1 MLVNKC
7 TCLEGVRNGQ
17 CVKYCQVI
25 KETKIDGLISVFT
38 LVYRSL
44 NIYITIVV
52 YISITVQM

>member
-1 MLVNKC
+1 M
-7 TCLEGVRNGQ
+7 EGARNGQ

-25 KETKIDGLISVFT
+25 KETEIDGFISVFT